1 VSESIPDDARLGLS
15 LSVLGQATVS
25 AIRQNRNLVVA
36 ITVAAALGSIGTALL
51 ISPWYDASASFLPDN
66 PSSTLRSAALLG
78 VASQLGLQTSVA
90 ESPQFYAYLVKSRTI
105 LEGIGKSHFVNRNGQ
120 TQDLASYYGFDGLDS
135 ARRLES
141 TIRNLNHNVRSD
153 LDVRTGV
160 ISFSVRASDPALSR
174 AIADSFLAQINNF
187 LQHVRSSRASNE
199 RLFLERRVAEAQQ
212 DLRAQEETLRQFY
225 EHNRQIANSP
235 ALQFEEVNLR
245 RRVDLGLSVYTQL
258 QSDLE
263 RARLNEVR
271 DTPTLTI
278 VEAPATPVRKAG
290 PPRTLIA
297 LAGSVT
303 GFLIALAFSISRTA
317 FVPGKGASDAGQTSD
332 SSMQEP

>member
-1 VSESIPDDARLGLS
+1 MSAPIPDDDGRLGPS
-15 LSVLGQATVS
+15 LSVLGRATVS
-25 AIRQNRNLVVA
+25 AIRQNRKVVIA

-51 ISPWYDASASFLPDN
+51 IPPWYDASASFLPDN

-78 VASQLGLQTSVA
+78 VASQLGLQSSVA

-105 LEGIGKSHFVNRNGQ
+105 LEGIAKSQFVNRNGQ
-120 TQDLASYYGFDGLDS
+120 TKDLASYYGFDNLDS

-141 TIRNLNHNVRSD
+141 TIRSLNHNIRSD

-160 ISFSVRASDPALSR
+160 ISFSVRASDPVLSR
-174 AIADSFLAQINNF
+174 AIADSFLGQINNF
-187 LQHVRSSRASNE
+187 LQHVRSSRALNE
-199 RLFLERRVAEAQQ
+199 RLFLERRVAEAHE
-212 DLRAQEETLRQFY
+212 DLHGQEEALRQFY

-245 RRVDLGLSVYTQL
+245 RRVDLGLNLYTQL

-271 DTPTLTI
+271 DTPTLTL
-278 VEAPATPVRKAG
+278 VEAPVTPVRKAG
-290 PPRTLIA
+290 PPRTLIG
-297 LAGSVT
+297 LAGSIA

-317 FVPGKGASDAGQTSD
+317 FAVGERAPDVRAD
-332 SSMQEP
+332 P